1 MQREAVST
9 RRLAVIVIAASA
21 ALAPG
26 AIAAGGG
33 QTQYPTTFT
42 KFEYQVNGDDAEF
55 KGKIDSQKGGCVKD
69 RKVKLYRKKNG
80 DQKKLGGDD
89 TNDKGKF
96 SIDVGT
102 PPAKDGKYYAEVK
115 EATIGEEG
123 NEKTCLARTSPT
135 IKLS

>member
-1 MQREAVST
+1 MQRETVSFGRRAAV
-9 RRLAVIVIAASA
+9 LILAASA
-21 ALAPG
+21 ALAPS
-26 AIAAGGG
+26 AIAGTG

-42 KFEYQVNGDDAEF
+42 KFEYEVSGGDAEF
-55 KGKIDSQKGGCVKD
+55 KGKIDSEKGGCVKD
-69 RKVKLYRKKNG
+69 RKVKLYRKRNG
-80 DQKKLGGDD
+80 DEKKLGGDD

-102 PPAKDGKYYAEVK
+102 PPAKNGKYYAEVK